1 MSERSWFD
9 STYDDQ
15 FRKNKVMNIGHKIGK
30 LNNRLNRLRKKTKEA
45 PADRQG
51 QMTSRIAELEELIK
65 TLKK

>member
-1 MSERSWFD
+1 
-9 STYDDQ
+9 
-15 FRKNKVMNIGHKIGK
+15 MNIGHKIGK

-51 QMTSRIAELEELIK
+51 QMTSRIAEIEELIK